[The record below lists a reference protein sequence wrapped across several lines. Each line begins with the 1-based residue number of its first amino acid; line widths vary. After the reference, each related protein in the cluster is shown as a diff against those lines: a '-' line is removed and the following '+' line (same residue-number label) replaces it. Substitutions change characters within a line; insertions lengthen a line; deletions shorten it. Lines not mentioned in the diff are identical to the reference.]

1 MSHQDAHAW
10 LKNKTVKRIWKKLNA
25 FELSLEKG
33 LKTSEQVSRKYR
45 RLRVCLE
52 IFDLLLKAPAH
63 NKTRPIDF
71 FDSPIFPSP
80 QAYRLRTR
88 DLIFPHRT
96 CHLFEPRKSHALLL
110 GLIDG
115 DIEAMG
121 FHPTQQPPLRVL
133 QDAMFE
139 DAYAALEAHLFECL
153 KLS

>member
-1 MSHQDAHAW
+1 MTAFSNAMFPKHAIGGAGAAPTGW
-10 LKNKTVKRIWKKLNA
+10 LMQLQRCKTRVLVIDDTSALESMAPSIQWHYTQYCRLLAKLN
-25 FELSLEKG
+25 SI
-33 LKTSEQVSRKYR
+33 
-45 RLRVCLE
+45 RV
-52 IFDLLLKAPAH
+52 
-63 NKTRPIDF
+63 
-71 FDSPIFPSP
+71 FPSP
-80 QAYRLRTR
+80 KSYRLRTR

-96 CHLFEPRKSHALLL
+96 CHLFERRKSHALLL

-153 KLS
+153 RLS